1 MTKQSDLFDRAEECE
16 RQGQLASDMSTQTS
30 FNMLRDLWIAL
41 ANHSA
46 NMAADR
52 LAEEVGMLE
61 KIQATLEASVVS
73 NAPISIASP

>member
-16 RQGQLASDMSTQTS
+16 RQGQLASDLSTQTS

>member
-16 RQGQLASDMSTQTS
+16 RQEQLASDLSTQTS

-46 NMAADR
+46 NMPADR
-52 LAEEVGMLE
+52 LAEEIGMLE